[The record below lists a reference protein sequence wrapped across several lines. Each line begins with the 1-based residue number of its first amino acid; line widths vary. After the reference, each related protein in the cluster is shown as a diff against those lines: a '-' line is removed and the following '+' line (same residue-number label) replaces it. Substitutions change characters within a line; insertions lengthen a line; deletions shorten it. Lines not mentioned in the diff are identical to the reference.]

1 MSLLPLVTADGR
13 TGIGRRNVL
22 ISLWSEIQKYRDA
35 DIQKDRDVE
44 VQKYRNTETQKRRNT
59 EIQKHRNTAYF
70 AFSPNFA
77 LG

>member
-22 ISLWSEIQKYRDA
+22 ISLGSEIQKYRDA

-44 VQKYRNTETQKRRNT
+44 
-59 EIQKHRNTAYF
+59 IQKKKKI
-70 AFSPNFA
+70 
-77 LG
+77 